1 MFHLGFLTTLFLISL
16 LNSQHKMNN
25 HSKENNHS
33 VSESGKSNM
42 KQRNNSQIFLEWP
55 EWRQTRVLKKI
66 WSEFN
71 LNETNLVS
79 YLDSSNLDAAVT
91 TRVRRKI

>member
-1 MFHLGFLTTLFLISL
+1 
-16 LNSQHKMNN
+16 MNN

-55 EWRQTRVLKKI
+55 EWRQTQELKKI
-66 WSEFN
+66 WSESN

-79 YLDSSNLDAAVT
+79 FLDSSNLDAEVT
-91 TRVRRKI
+91 TRVRSKI

>member
-1 MFHLGFLTTLFLISL
+1 MFHLGFLTTLFFLSL

-33 VSESGKSNM
+33 VSESGSNM

-55 EWRQTRVLKKI
+55 EWRQTRVLKKF

-71 LNETNLVS
+71 LNETNLVA
-79 YLDSSNLDAAVT
+79 YLDSSNSDAEAT
-91 TRVRRKI
+91 TQVRSKI